1 MKTKIRICNEILIKT
16 VTNLQN
22 PNPIISGITM
32 KKISL
37 ILIALIVTTA
47 CSANQENHSDHNPS
61 VTVEHTAVLITP
73 NDFKSSLNVSMDAY
87 FELKDALVETN
98 AGLASEKA
106 AALAASIEAVST
118 EGLSAEAALLW
129 DVAGKDAMAASNA
142 IVSETDVE
150 VQREH
155 FEPLS
160 NAFIDMV
167 KAYGP
172 FENTIFRQTCPMV
185 RNGSADWLSREENI
199 MNPYHGSRML
209 RCGSVVERI

>member
-1 MKTKIRICNEILIKT
+1 
-16 VTNLQN
+16 
-22 PNPIISGITM
+22 M

-37 ILIALIVTTA
+37 VLIALLVTSA
-47 CSANQENHSDHNPS
+47 CGANQENHSNHNES
-61 VTVEHTAVLITP
+61 VTVEQTAALVTTA
-73 NDFKSSLNVSMDAY
+73 DFKMSLNAALDAY

-98 AGLASEKA
+98 AALASEKA
-106 AALAASIEAVST
+106 AALAATIETVST
-118 EGLSAEAALLW
+118 EGLSAEAAMLW

-142 IVSETDVE
+142 IVSEADVE

-185 RNGSADWLSREENI
+185 RDGSADWLSKEENI